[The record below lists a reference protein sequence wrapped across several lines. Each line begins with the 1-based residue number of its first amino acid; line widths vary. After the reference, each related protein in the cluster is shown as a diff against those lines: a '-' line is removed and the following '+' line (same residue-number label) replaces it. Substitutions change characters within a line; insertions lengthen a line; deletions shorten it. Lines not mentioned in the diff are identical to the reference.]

1 MKGML
6 KAAVLAASVGLAIT
20 GAADAAQAPGTI
32 KIGVNQPL
40 TGAVA
45 ASGNF
50 VVNGAKIAA
59 DEINAKGG
67 VLGSKIELIIEDNKS
82 NPTEAVAVAE
92 KLIVRDKVPVM
103 MGAWSSTYTLAVMP
117 KLMEYKVPMVVET
130 SSSDK
135 ITVSGNPY
143 VFRISPTSGMEATAF
158 ADRVAALKI
167 RKADFLVVN
176 NDWGKGA
183 ADVFAKMLKE
193 KGVTVGVIETMDA
206 SAQDLNAQLSKI
218 RSSDADTL
226 FVTTAVEQLT
236 LVLRQAHALGLKRQ
250 IITTGG
256 SQSPDQLIEQAG
268 VAANGSY
275 HLLFFPPWFPE
286 AAPNPAL
293 ARSFVAEW
301 RKRGYTF
308 AGLTEGF
315 RGYDGIHTI
324 AAAITKAGKAE
335 PEAIRQ
341 ALWQTEITGLNGKI
355 AFTKAGPAGKESGQ
369 STPAVYVVKIDN
381 GKVMLHR

>member
-1 MKGML
+1 MRPDRTRAAL
-6 KAAVLAASVGLAIT
+6 IAAAVTLGFAG
-20 GAADAAQAPGTI
+20 GAAAQTI

-40 TGAVA
+40 TGPVA

-67 VLGSKIELIIEDNKS
+67 IKGQKIELVIEDNKS

-92 KLIVRDKVPVM
+92 KLIMRDKVPVM

-117 KLMEYKVPMVVET
+117 KLMEYKVPMLVET

-135 ITVSGNPY
+135 ITVQGNPY
-143 VFRISPTSGMEATAF
+143 VFRISPTSGMEADAF
-158 ADRVAALKI
+158 ANRVAQMKI

-193 KGVTVGVIETMDA
+193 KGASVGVVETMDA

-218 RSSDADTL
+218 SSSDADTL

-236 LVLRQAHALGLKRQ
+236 LVLKQAHALGLKRQ

-268 VAANGSY
+268 PAANGTY
-275 HLLFFPPWFPE
+275 HLLFFTPWFPE
-286 AAPNPAL
+286 ASPNPNAREVVRRANGASAAL
-293 ARSFVAEW
+293 TSP
-301 RKRGYTF
+301 G
-308 AGLTEGF
+308 
-315 RGYDGIHTI
+315 
-324 AAAITKAGKAE
+324 
-335 PEAIRQ
+335 
-341 ALWQTEITGLNGKI
+341 
-355 AFTKAGPAGKESGQ
+355 
-369 STPAVYVVKIDN
+369 
-381 GKVMLHR
+381 

>member
-1 MKGML
+1 MRRLLVAWGIAL
-6 KAAVLAASVGLAIT
+6 GTLSFAH
-20 GAADAAQAPGTI
+20 AAQMGTI

-40 TGAVA
+40 TGPVA

-50 VVNGAKIAA
+50 VVNGARIAA

-67 VLGSKIELIIEDNKS
+67 ILGSKIDLVIEDNKS
-82 NPTEAVAVAE
+82 NPTEAVAAAE

-117 KLMEYKVPMVVET
+117 KLMEYKVPMLVET

-143 VFRISPTSGMEATAF
+143 VFRISPTSGMEADAF
-158 ADRVAALKI
+158 AARVANMKI
-167 RKADFLVVN
+167 KKADFLVVN

-183 ADVFAKMLKE
+183 ADVFSKMLKT
-193 KGVTVGVIETMDA
+193 KGVAIGAIETMDA
-206 SAQDLNAQLSKI
+206 SAQDLNAQLSKLKA
-218 RSSDADTL
+218 SDADTL

-236 LVLRQAHALGLKRQ
+236 LVLKQAHALGLKRQ

-268 VAANGSY
+268 AAANGSY

-286 AAPNPAL
+286 ASPNPAL
-293 ARSFVAEW
+293 AKSFVAEW

-315 RGYDGIHTI
+315 RGYDGIQTL
-324 AAAITKAGKAE
+324 AAAITKAGKAD
-335 PEAIRQ
+335 PEAIRK
-341 ALWQTEITGLNGKI
+341 ALWETQITGLNGKI

-369 STPAVYVVKIDN
+369 SIPAVYVVKIDN
-381 GKVMLHR
+381 GKVTLVR

>member
-1 MKGML
+1 MRRLLIASGV
-6 KAAVLAASVGLAIT
+6 AVGTLSFAH
-20 GAADAAQAPGTI
+20 AAQMSTI

-40 TGAVA
+40 TGPVA

-50 VVNGAKIAA
+50 VVNGARIAA

-67 VLGSKIELIIEDNKS
+67 VLGAKLELVIEDNKS
-82 NPTEAVAVAE
+82 NPTEAVAAAE

-143 VFRISPTSGMEATAF
+143 VFRISPTSGMEADAF
-158 ADRVAALKI
+158 AARVGGMKI
-167 RKADFLVVN
+167 KKADFLVVN

-183 ADVFAKMLKE
+183 ADVFSKMLKG
-193 KGVTVGVIETMDA
+193 KGVAIGAIETMDA
-206 SAQDLNAQLSKI
+206 SAQDLNAQLSKLKA
-218 RSSDADTL
+218 SDADTL

-236 LVLRQAHALGLKRQ
+236 LVLKQAHALGLKRQ

-268 VAANGSY
+268 AAANGSY

-286 AAPNPAL
+286 ASPNPAL
-293 ARSFVAEW
+293 AKSFVAEW

-315 RGYDGIHTI
+315 RGYDGIQTI
-324 AAAITKAGKAE
+324 VAAITKAGKAD
-335 PEAIRQ
+335 PEAIRK
-341 ALWQTEITGLNGKI
+341 ALWETQITGLNGKI
-355 AFTKAGPAGKESGQ
+355 AFTKAGPSGKESGQ
-369 STPAVYVVKIDN
+369 SIPAVYVVKIDN
-381 GKVMLHR
+381 GKVTLVR

>member
-1 MKGML
+1 MKAMF
-6 KAAVLAASVGLAIT
+6 KTAFAAVFASLAVAGTA
-20 GAADAAQAPGTI
+20 GAAQSPGTI
-32 KIGVNQPL
+32 KIGVNEPL

-50 VVNGAKIAA
+50 VTNGAKIAA
-59 DEINAKGG
+59 DDINAKGG
-67 VLGSKIELIIEDNKS
+67 ILGSKLELVIEDNKS
-82 NPTEAVAVAE
+82 NPTEAVAAAE

-117 KLMEYKVPMVVET
+117 KLMEYKVPMLVET

-143 VFRISPTSGMEATAF
+143 VFRIAPTSGMEADAF
-158 ADRVAALKI
+158 ASRVKAFKI
-167 RKADFLVVN
+167 HKADFLVVN
-176 NDWGKGA
+176 NDWGKGS
-183 ADVFAKMLKE
+183 ADVFSKMLKQQ
-193 KGVTVGVIETMDA
+193 GASVGVVETMDA
-206 SAQDLNAQLSKI
+206 SAQDLNAQLSKLK
-218 RSSDADTL
+218 SSDADTL

-236 LVLRQAHALGLKRQ
+236 LVLRQAQALGLKRQ

-268 VAANGSY
+268 PAANGSY

-286 AAPNPAL
+286 AAPNPTVAK
-293 ARSFVAEW
+293 AFVNEW
-301 RKRGYTF
+301 KKRGYTF

-315 RGYDGIHTI
+315 RGYDGIQTI

-341 ALWQTEITGLNGKI
+341 ALWQTQLTGLNGKI

-369 STPAVYVVKIDN
+369 SIATVYVIKIDN
-381 GKVMLHR
+381 GKVALVH

>member
-1 MKGML
+1 MTRTCIR
-6 KAAVLAASVGLAIT
+6 AALVAAGVSIAIAGT
-20 GAADAAQAPGTI
+20 AAEAQTI

-40 TGAVA
+40 TGPVA

-50 VVNGAKIAA
+50 VVNGARIAA

-67 VLGSKIELIIEDNKS
+67 VLGSKIELVVEDNKS
-82 NPTEAVAVAE
+82 NPTEAVAAAE

-117 KLMEYKVPMVVET
+117 KLMEYKVPMLVET

-135 ITVSGNPY
+135 ITISGNPY
-143 VFRISPTSGMEATAF
+143 VFRISPTSGMEAAAF
-158 ADRVAALKI
+158 AGRVGSLKI

-183 ADVFAKMLKE
+183 ADVFGKMLKD
-193 KGVTVGVIETMDA
+193 KGVAIGTVETMDA
-206 SAQDLNAQLSKI
+206 AAQDLNAQLSKI
-218 RSSDADTL
+218 KSSDADTL

-236 LVLRQAHALGLKRQ
+236 LVLKQIHALGLKRQ
-250 IITTGG
+250 VITTGG
-256 SQSPDQLIEQAG
+256 SQSPDQLIAQAG
-268 VAANGSY
+268 AAANGSY

-286 AAPNPAL
+286 AVPNPAL
-293 ARSFVAEW
+293 AKAFVGEW
-301 RKRGYTF
+301 RKRGFNF
-308 AGLTEGF
+308 AGVTEGF

-324 AAAITKAGKAE
+324 AAAITRAGKAE
-335 PEAIRQ
+335 PEAIRA
-341 ALWQTEITGLNGKI
+341 ALWNTQITGLNGKI

-369 STPAVYVVKIDN
+369 SIPAVYVVKIDN
-381 GKVMLHR
+381 GKVTLFR